1 VTQSPVLVPHP
12 NSPRRRRRTAFTLVE
27 LLVVIGIIALLISI
41 LLPVLSKARES
52 ANRTKC
58 LSNIRQ
64 IAMGFFSYCNDN
76 KGAFPYMAGG
86 GTQLYEDWIWWTTA
100 AVPNNL
106 GGGGTFF
113 DQLPNHG
120 IAGYL
125 NLQKDPKVMYCP
137 SDDPKNHV
145 RGQPTPY
152 PFSYVLSNLYTSEYK
167 ATGGTGLFQNLANN
181 YFKLIVAKLTQ
192 VKNTSEKILVFEESE
207 ATIDDGNGSL
217 WCVPGQFHYTNLPA
231 WRHDKKNYKD
241 AGTGPTG
248 EFGLQDNGKIPN
260 PDAKG
265 VIGFCDGHADF
276 RDRIYILS
284 KWHNIPDEAMVEGDP
299 AFPSWP

>member
-1 VTQSPVLVPHP
+1 VTQSPVVVRHHDT
-12 NSPRRRRRTAFTLVE
+12 PRRRPGAFTLVE
-27 LLVVIGIIALLISI
+27 LLVVIGIIALLVSI
-41 LLPVLSKARES
+41 LLPALSKARES
-52 ANRTKC
+52 ANKTKC

-64 IAMGFFSYCNDN
+64 VAMGFFSYCNDN

-100 AVPNNL
+100 TVPNNL

-125 NLQKDPKVMYCP
+125 NLQKDPKILYCP
-137 SDDPKNHV
+137 SDDAKTHA
-145 RGQPTPY
+145 RGQPNPY

-167 ATGGTGLFQNLANN
+167 ATGGTGLFQNLAPN
-181 YFKLIVAKLTQ
+181 YFKLIVSKITQ

-207 ATIDDGNGSL
+207 ATIDDGNGSI
-217 WCVPGQFHYTNLPA
+217 WCVPSQFGYTNLPA
-231 WRHDKKNYKD
+231 YRHDKKNFHD
-241 AGTGPTG
+241 VQG
-248 EFGLQDNGKIPN
+248 ELSPQVGKIPN
-260 PDAKG
+260 QDCKG
-265 VIGFCDGHADF
+265 VVGFCDGHADF
-276 RDRIYILS
+276 RDRVYILS